1 LTELFVFDQLTRTR
15 WGEALFALEG
25 AIHSSHQYASAPD
38 VLSTYRSLYR
48 SLLDSG
54 HADLASAIADEL
66 LYGDSA
72 LARASVRS
80 STIPAGLY
88 QGAASD
94 IMMLLYLLRRD
105 WQEEASSMGNLIG
118 QEVPPLAHLAL
129 ASDQRH
135 QRVSQVFA
143 DNLNNPNY
151 DAERILE
158 QLITHYRKQGY
169 GTLARHDALR
179 WHLPTPQQP
188 HYPHYQ
194 TYQQTQ
200 QQTQQQTLTGIA
212 YPALP
217 DMQQLIGLER
227 QLTALCANT
236 EAFLAAKPAQHTLL
250 YGPRGSGKSTAIKSL
265 LTRYRE
271 AGLRLVEVFPEHLPD
286 LPLIAEQLRP
296 QPARYVIFV
305 DDLSFDAGDS
315 RYQPLKTLLEGSLS
329 RRPDNVL
336 VYATSNRRH
345 LVTERLQDRPDP
357 LDDDVHVWDTHNERL
372 ALADRFGLTLTFPSA
387 GQREFLAIVYG
398 LAAHAN
404 LTVDDGFAQRAV
416 QFAKWGNGLSGRV
429 AQQFIDSER
438 ARE

>member
-1 LTELFVFDQLTRTR
+1 MPLTELFVFDQLTRTP
-15 WGEALFALEG
+15 WGEALFALEA
-25 AIHSSHQYASAPD
+25 AIQSSHHYATAPD
-38 VLSTYRSLYR
+38 VLPTYRSLYR
-48 SLLDSG
+48 ALLENG
-54 HADLASAIADEL
+54 YADLASAVADGL
-66 LYGDSA
+66 LYTDSA

-94 IMMLLYLLRRD
+94 IMTLLYLLRRD
-105 WQEEASSMGNLIG
+105 WHEEVSSMGSLLG
-118 QEVPPLAHLAL
+118 QDVPPLAHLAL

-135 QRVSQVFA
+135 QRVSQAFA
-143 DNLNNPNY
+143 DNLNNPDV

-158 QLITHYRKQGY
+158 QLLAHYRKQGF
-169 GTLARHDALR
+169 GTLARFEAFR
-179 WHLPTPQQP
+179 WHHPHQQ
-188 HYPHYQ
+188 
-194 TYQQTQ
+194 
-200 QQTQQQTLTGIA
+200 LIGVA

-217 DMQQLIGLER
+217 DMTQLIGLER

-271 AGLRLVEVFPEHLPD
+271 QGLRLVEVLSEHLPD
-286 LPLIAEQLRP
+286 LPTITEQLRP

-398 LAAHAN
+398 LAIHAN
-404 LTVDDGFAQRAV
+404 LTIDDNFEQRAL

-438 ARE
+438 ART

>member
-1 LTELFVFDQLTRTR
+1 
-15 WGEALFALEG
+15 
-25 AIHSSHQYASAPD
+25 
-38 VLSTYRSLYR
+38 
-48 SLLDSG
+48 
-54 HADLASAIADEL
+54 
-66 LYGDSA
+66 
-72 LARASVRS
+72 VRS

-88 QGAASD
+88 EGAASD
-94 IMMLLYLLRRD
+94 IMTLLYLLRRD
-105 WQEEASSMGNLIG
+105 WHEEVDSMGSLIG
-118 QEVPPLAHLAL
+118 QDVPPLAHLAL
-129 ASDQRH
+129 ASDALASNQRH
-135 QRVSQVFA
+135 QRVSQAFA
-143 DNLNNPNY
+143 DNLNNPDF

-158 QLITHYRKQGY
+158 QLLAHYRKQGY
-169 GTLARHDALR
+169 GDLARYDALC
-179 WHLPTPQQP
+179 W
-188 HYPHYQ
+188 
-194 TYQQTQ
+194 
-200 QQTQQQTLTGIA
+200 QQQTLTGIA

-217 DMQQLIGLER
+217 DMAQLIGLER
-227 QLTALCANT
+227 QLSALRANT
-236 EAFLAAKPAQHTLL
+236 EAFLAGKPAQHTLL

-286 LPLIAEQLRP
+286 LPRITEQLRP
-296 QPARYVIFV
+296 QPARFVIFV

-357 LDDDVHVWDTHNERL
+357 LDDDVHGWDTHNERL

-398 LAAHAN
+398 LAIHAN
-404 LTVDDGFAQRAV
+404 LTIDDGFEQRAL

-429 AQQFIDSER
+429 AQQFIDHER
-438 ARE
+438 ARV

>member
-1 LTELFVFDQLTRTR
+1 MTELFVFDQLTRTR

-25 AIHSSHQYASAPD
+25 AIQSSHNYATAPD
-38 VLSTYRSLYR
+38 VLPTYRSLYR
-48 SLLDSG
+48 SLLESG
-54 HADLASAIADEL
+54 HADLASAVADGL
-66 LYGDSA
+66 LYSDSA

-88 QGAASD
+88 EGAASD
-94 IMMLLYLLRRD
+94 IMTLLYLLRRD
-105 WQEEASSMGNLIG
+105 WHEEVGSMGGLLG
-118 QEVPPLAHLAL
+118 QDVPPLAHLAL
-129 ASDQRH
+129 ASNQRH
-135 QRVSQVFA
+135 QRVSQAFA
-143 DNLNNPNY
+143 DNLNNPDV

-158 QLITHYRKQGY
+158 QLLAHYRKQGY
-169 GTLARHDALR
+169 GNLARYDALR
-179 WHLPTPQQP
+179 WQQP
-188 HYPHYQ
+188 
-194 TYQQTQ
+194 
-200 QQTQQQTLTGIA
+200 TLTGIA
-212 YPALP
+212 HPALP
-217 DMQQLIGLER
+217 AMEQLIGLER
-227 QLTALCANT
+227 QLSALCANT

-265 LTRYRE
+265 LTHYRE
-271 AGLRLVEVFPEHLPD
+271 TGLRLVEVFAEHLSD
-286 LPLIAEQLRP
+286 LPRIAEQLRP
-296 QPARYVIFV
+296 QPARFVIFV

-398 LAAHAN
+398 LAEHAN
-404 LTVDDGFAQRAV
+404 LTIDDGFEQRAL

-429 AQQFIDSER
+429 AQQFIDNER
-438 ARE
+438 ARV

>member
-1 LTELFVFDQLTRTR
+1 MTKLFVFDQLTRTP
-15 WGEALFALEG
+15 WGEALFALEA
-25 AIHSSHQYASAPD
+25 AIQSSHHYATAPD
-38 VLSTYRSLYR
+38 VLPTYRSLYR
-48 SLLDSG
+48 NLLTEG
-54 HADLASAIADEL
+54 HADLASAVADGL
-66 LYGDSA
+66 LYSDSA

-88 QGAASD
+88 EGAASD
-94 IMMLLYLLRRD
+94 IMTLLYLLRRD
-105 WQEEASSMGNLIG
+105 WHEEVSGMGSLIG

-129 ASDQRH
+129 ASDTLASDQRH
-135 QRVSQVFA
+135 QRVSQAFA
-143 DNLNNPNY
+143 DNLNNPNF

-158 QLITHYRKQGY
+158 QLLAHYRKHGY
-169 GTLARHDALR
+169 GILARFEAFR
-179 WHLPTPQQP
+179 WHHPHQQ
-188 HYPHYQ
+188 
-194 TYQQTQ
+194 
-200 QQTQQQTLTGIA
+200 LVGIA

-227 QLTALCANT
+227 QLASLCANT

-271 AGLRLVEVFPEHLPD
+271 EGLRLLEVFPEHLPD
-286 LPLIAEQLRP
+286 LPMITEQLRS
-296 QPARYVIFV
+296 QPARFVIFV

-345 LVTERLQDRPDP
+345 LVTERLKDRPDP

-398 LAAHAN
+398 LAMHAN
-404 LTVDDGFAQRAV
+404 LTIDDNFEQRAL

-438 ARE
+438 ARS